1 MYKTVHVDE
10 LSTLCIQG
18 SLQKYKLEFIYSYDV
33 NVHVMVYLEYNMFW
47 PGPKNGVV
55 TAQMSSDK
63 QPKVDS
69 DETQSGQ

>member
-1 MYKTVHVDE
+1 
-10 LSTLCIQG
+10 
-18 SLQKYKLEFIYSYDV
+18 
-33 NVHVMVYLEYNMFW
+33 MFW

-69 DETQSGQ
+69 DKTKWAVKE